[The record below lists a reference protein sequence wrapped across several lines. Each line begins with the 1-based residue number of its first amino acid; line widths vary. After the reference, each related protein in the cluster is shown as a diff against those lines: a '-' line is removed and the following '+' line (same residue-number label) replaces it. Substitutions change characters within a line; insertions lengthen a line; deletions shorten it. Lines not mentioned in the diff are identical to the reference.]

1 MILYIIGLGL
11 KREPK
16 LLGSRLGAVCLVC
29 VLAYPR
35 EPTLHLILT
44 TRVLLHY
51 ANSVLGLR
59 ACYYAVVR
67 HKRRSQR
74 DGTVNAR
81 PTAAIC
87 VRLLWVYMTMCGP
100 PPLYTHT
107 PAVNSRRIALTFRA
121 RTVLHLGFLFGI
133 RDFPHLCRQ
142 HT

>member
-1 MILYIIGLGL
+1 MPMHMTYIESLVAPSPSSTQRQKLHAAVFTILMCSWHSIGY
-11 KREPK
+11 
-16 LLGSRLGAVCLVC
+16 SRL
-29 VLAYPR
+29 
-35 EPTLHLILT
+35 
-44 TRVLLHY
+44 
-51 ANSVLGLR
+51 SFR